1 MEIYTG
7 LIMEYLIE
15 RATNINPK
23 DDLEK
28 LLKSK
33 KNLRVK
39 LGVDPTAPDV
49 TLGWYAILRMLKKFQ
64 DYGHTAVLILG
75 EFTAQVGDP
84 SGKSETR
91 KVMGENEIDDN
102 AKGVLPIIKNILNE
116 NNLEIVSNKDWLS
129 KLTIQDM
136 MELASKTTLAQ
147 MMERD
152 DFSKRFSDN
161 SPISLLEFFYPLY
174 QGYDS
179 VAVKADIEIGG
190 NDQLWNLMLGREIQK
205 SYDLSPQIAMT
216 FPQLNGTD
224 GSSTNADDRIL
235 FDETFVDKIG
245 LFNINTLGSGG
256 QALKVN
262 SAGSAFEFGSA
273 GGLVKLSHSDFSGS
287 SSVEF
292 GDTLITDTYLTYLVE
307 TKLIFSANAGLQ
319 FQISPDNGVTNSYTT
334 TFSYQHSRN
343 DSSSSGGSKVTSSNY
358 MTTGWSPG
366 NQTGD
371 VLLMTI
377 NLQNF
382 RETTG
387 YKWIKVH
394 GNINAQ
400 GSDYTW
406 EGGGE
411 LKLETKQN
419 YFKIYPA
426 SGTMTGYA
434 TIYGFL
440 K

>member
-102 AKGVLPIIKNILNE
+102 AKGVLPIIKNILNK
-116 NNLEIVSNKDWLS
+116 NSLEIVSNKDWLS

-147 MMERD
+147 MLERD
-152 DFSKRFSDN
+152 DFSKRFNDN

-216 FPQLNGTD
+216 FPLLVGTD
-224 GSSTNADDRIL
+224 GSKKMSQSLNNYISISDSPENI
-235 FDETFVDKIG
+235 FGKIMSIPDEIMWDYFTMLTDLEISEIANFKKNVDKG
-245 LFNINTLGSGG
+245 KTNPFDYKKMLGKLIVSEIYDE
-256 QALKVN
+256 N
-262 SAGSAFEFGSA
+262 SALVAESTFENITINKNLPENMPETNIDDEIDIHLPNFLTENELTKSNSEA
-273 GGLVKLSHSDFSGS
+273 RRLIESGS
-287 SSVEF
+287 VKIDDQKVELLDINSSDLI
-292 GDTLITDTYLTYLVE
+292 GKTLQVG
-307 TKLIFSANAGLQ
+307 K
-319 FQISPDNGVTNSYTT
+319 
-334 TFSYQHSRN
+334 R
-343 DSSSSGGSKVTSSNY
+343 K
-358 MTTGWSPG
+358 
-366 NQTGD
+366 
-371 VLLMTI
+371 
-377 NLQNF
+377 
-382 RETTG
+382 
-387 YKWIKVH
+387 
-394 GNINAQ
+394 
-400 GSDYTW
+400 
-406 EGGGE
+406 
-411 LKLETKQN
+411 
-419 YFKIYPA
+419 
-426 SGTMTGYA
+426 
-434 TIYGFL
+434 FL
-440 K
+440 KINKK

>member
-1 MEIYTG
+1 
-7 LIMEYLIE
+7 MEYLIE

-216 FPQLNGTD
+216 FPLLVGTD
-224 GSSTNADDRIL
+224 GSKKMSQSLNNYISISDSPENI
-235 FDETFVDKIG
+235 FGKIMSIPDEIMWDYFTMLTDLEISEIANFRKNVDKG
-245 LFNINTLGSGG
+245 KTNPFDYKKMLGKLIVSEIYDE
-256 QALKVN
+256 N
-262 SAGSAFEFGSA
+262 SALVAESTFENITINKNLPENMPETNIDDEIDVHLPNFLTENELTKSNSEA
-273 GGLVKLSHSDFSGS
+273 RRLIESGS
-287 SSVEF
+287 VKIDDQKVELLDINSSDLI
-292 GDTLITDTYLTYLVE
+292 GKTLQVG
-307 TKLIFSANAGLQ
+307 K
-319 FQISPDNGVTNSYTT
+319 
-334 TFSYQHSRN
+334 R
-343 DSSSSGGSKVTSSNY
+343 K
-358 MTTGWSPG
+358 
-366 NQTGD
+366 
-371 VLLMTI
+371 
-377 NLQNF
+377 
-382 RETTG
+382 
-387 YKWIKVH
+387 
-394 GNINAQ
+394 
-400 GSDYTW
+400 
-406 EGGGE
+406 
-411 LKLETKQN
+411 
-419 YFKIYPA
+419 
-426 SGTMTGYA
+426 
-434 TIYGFL
+434 FL
-440 K
+440 KINKK

>member
-1 MEIYTG
+1 
-7 LIMEYLIE
+7 MEYLIE

-216 FPQLNGTD
+216 FPLLVGTD
-224 GSSTNADDRIL
+224 GSKKMSQSLNNYISISDNAENI
-235 FDETFVDKIG
+235 FGKIMSIPDEIMWDYFTMLTDLKISEIADLRKNVDKG
-245 LFNINTLGSGG
+245 KTNPFDYKKMLGKLIVSEIYDE
-256 QALKVN
+256 N
-262 SAGSAFEFGSA
+262 SALAAESSFENITINK
-273 GGLVKLSHSDFSGS
+273 KLPENMPETNIEDEIDVHLPNFLTENELTKSNSEARRLIESGS
-287 SSVEF
+287 VKIDDQKVELLDINSSDLI
-292 GDTLITDTYLTYLVE
+292 GKTLQVG
-307 TKLIFSANAGLQ
+307 K
-319 FQISPDNGVTNSYTT
+319 
-334 TFSYQHSRN
+334 R
-343 DSSSSGGSKVTSSNY
+343 K
-358 MTTGWSPG
+358 
-366 NQTGD
+366 
-371 VLLMTI
+371 
-377 NLQNF
+377 
-382 RETTG
+382 
-387 YKWIKVH
+387 
-394 GNINAQ
+394 
-400 GSDYTW
+400 
-406 EGGGE
+406 
-411 LKLETKQN
+411 
-419 YFKIYPA
+419 
-426 SGTMTGYA
+426 
-434 TIYGFL
+434 FL
-440 K
+440 KINKK

>member
-91 KVMGENEIDDN
+91 KVMEENEIDDN
-102 AKGVLPIIKNILNE
+102 AKGVLPIIKNILND

-179 VAVKADIEIGG
+179 VAIKADIEIGG

-216 FPQLNGTD
+216 FPLLVGTD
-224 GSSTNADDRIL
+224 GSKKMSQSLNNYISISDNAENI
-235 FDETFVDKIG
+235 FGKIMSIPDEIMWDYFTMLTDLEISEIDNFRKNVDKG
-245 LFNINTLGSGG
+245 KTNPFDYKKMLGKLIVSEIYDE
-256 QALKVN
+256 N
-262 SAGSAFEFGSA
+262 SALVAESTFENITINKNLPENMPETNIDDEIDIHLPNFLTENELTKSNSEA
-273 GGLVKLSHSDFSGS
+273 RRLIESGS
-287 SSVEF
+287 VKIDDQKVELLDINSSDLI
-292 GDTLITDTYLTYLVE
+292 GKTLQVG
-307 TKLIFSANAGLQ
+307 K
-319 FQISPDNGVTNSYTT
+319 
-334 TFSYQHSRN
+334 R
-343 DSSSSGGSKVTSSNY
+343 K
-358 MTTGWSPG
+358 
-366 NQTGD
+366 
-371 VLLMTI
+371 
-377 NLQNF
+377 
-382 RETTG
+382 
-387 YKWIKVH
+387 
-394 GNINAQ
+394 
-400 GSDYTW
+400 
-406 EGGGE
+406 
-411 LKLETKQN
+411 
-419 YFKIYPA
+419 
-426 SGTMTGYA
+426 
-434 TIYGFL
+434 FL
-440 K
+440 KINKK

>member
-1 MEIYTG
+1 
-7 LIMEYLIE
+7 MEYLIE

-23 DDLEK
+23 EELEK

-102 AKGVLPIIKNILNE
+102 AKGVLPIIKNILNK

-216 FPQLNGTD
+216 FPLLVGTD
-224 GSSTNADDRIL
+224 GSKKMSQSLNNYISISDSPENI
-235 FDETFVDKIG
+235 FGKIMSIPDEIMWDYFTMLTDLEISEIANFRKNVDKG
-245 LFNINTLGSGG
+245 KTNPFDYKKMLGKLIVSEIYDE
-256 QALKVN
+256 N
-262 SAGSAFEFGSA
+262 SALVAESTFENITINKNLPENMPETNIDDEIDIHLPNFLTENELTKSNSEA
-273 GGLVKLSHSDFSGS
+273 RRLIESGS
-287 SSVEF
+287 VKIDDQKVELLDINSSDLI
-292 GDTLITDTYLTYLVE
+292 GKTLQVG
-307 TKLIFSANAGLQ
+307 K
-319 FQISPDNGVTNSYTT
+319 
-334 TFSYQHSRN
+334 R
-343 DSSSSGGSKVTSSNY
+343 K
-358 MTTGWSPG
+358 
-366 NQTGD
+366 
-371 VLLMTI
+371 
-377 NLQNF
+377 
-382 RETTG
+382 
-387 YKWIKVH
+387 
-394 GNINAQ
+394 
-400 GSDYTW
+400 
-406 EGGGE
+406 
-411 LKLETKQN
+411 
-419 YFKIYPA
+419 
-426 SGTMTGYA
+426 
-434 TIYGFL
+434 FL
-440 K
+440 KINKK

>member
-91 KVMGENEIDDN
+91 KVMEENEIDDN
-102 AKGVLPIIKNILNE
+102 AKGVLPIIKNILND

-152 DFSKRFSDN
+152 DFSKRFNDN

-216 FPQLNGTD
+216 FPLLVGTD
-224 GSSTNADDRIL
+224 GSKKMSQSLNNYISISDNPENI
-235 FDETFVDKIG
+235 FGKIMSIPDEIMWDYFTMLTDLEISEIANFRKNVDKGKTNPFDYKKMLGKLIVSEIYDENSALVAESTFENITINKNLPENMPETNIDDEIDIHLPNFLTENELTKSNSEARRLIESGSVKIDDQKVELLDINSSDLIG
-245 LFNINTLGSGG
+245 KT
-256 QALKVN
+256 LKV
-262 SAGSAFEFGSA
+262 G
-273 GGLVKLSHSDFSGS
+273 KR
-287 SSVEF
+287 
-292 GDTLITDTYLTYLVE
+292 
-307 TKLIFSANAGLQ
+307 K
-319 FQISPDNGVTNSYTT
+319 
-334 TFSYQHSRN
+334 
-343 DSSSSGGSKVTSSNY
+343 
-358 MTTGWSPG
+358 
-366 NQTGD
+366 
-371 VLLMTI
+371 
-377 NLQNF
+377 
-382 RETTG
+382 
-387 YKWIKVH
+387 
-394 GNINAQ
+394 
-400 GSDYTW
+400 
-406 EGGGE
+406 
-411 LKLETKQN
+411 
-419 YFKIYPA
+419 
-426 SGTMTGYA
+426 
-434 TIYGFL
+434 FL
-440 K
+440 KINKK

>member
-15 RATNINPK
+15 RATNINPT

-49 TLGWYAILRMLKKFQ
+49 TLGWYAILRMLRKFQ

-152 DFSKRFSDN
+152 DFSKRFNDN

-179 VAVKADIEIGG
+179 VAVKADVEIGG

-216 FPQLNGTD
+216 FPLLVGTD
-224 GSSTNADDRIL
+224 GSKKMSQSLNNYISISDSPENIFGKIMSIPDEIMWDYFTMLTDLEISEIADFRKN
-235 FDETFVDKIG
+235 VDKG
-245 LFNINTLGSGG
+245 KTNPFDYKKMLGKLIVSEIYDE
-256 QALKVN
+256 N
-262 SAGSAFEFGSA
+262 SALVAESTFENITINKNLPENMPEINIDDEIDVHLPNFLTENELTKSNSEA
-273 GGLVKLSHSDFSGS
+273 RRLIESGS
-287 SSVEF
+287 VKIDDQKVEF
-292 GDTLITDTYLTYLVE
+292 LDINSSDLIG
-307 TKLIFSANAGLQ
+307 KILQ
-319 FQISPDNGVTNSYTT
+319 VGK
-334 TFSYQHSRN
+334 R
-343 DSSSSGGSKVTSSNY
+343 K
-358 MTTGWSPG
+358 
-366 NQTGD
+366 
-371 VLLMTI
+371 
-377 NLQNF
+377 
-382 RETTG
+382 
-387 YKWIKVH
+387 
-394 GNINAQ
+394 
-400 GSDYTW
+400 
-406 EGGGE
+406 
-411 LKLETKQN
+411 
-419 YFKIYPA
+419 
-426 SGTMTGYA
+426 
-434 TIYGFL
+434 FL
-440 K
+440 KINKK

>member
-15 RATNINPK
+15 RATNIIPK

-152 DFSKRFSDN
+152 DFSKRFTDN

-216 FPQLNGTD
+216 FPLLVGTD
-224 GSSTNADDRIL
+224 GSKKMSQSLNNYISISDTPENI
-235 FDETFVDKIG
+235 FGKIMSIPDEIMWDYFTMLTDLEISEITDFKKNVDKGKTNPFDYKKMLGKLIVTEIYDENNAEAAESS
-245 LFNINTLGSGG
+245 FENITINKNLPENMPETNIDDGIDVHLPNFLTENVLTKS
-256 QALKVN
+256 N
-262 SAGSAFEFGSA
+262 SEARRLIE
-273 GGLVKLSHSDFSGS
+273 SGS
-287 SSVEF
+287 VKIDDQKVELLDINSSDLI
-292 GDTLITDTYLTYLVE
+292 GKTLQVG
-307 TKLIFSANAGLQ
+307 K
-319 FQISPDNGVTNSYTT
+319 
-334 TFSYQHSRN
+334 R
-343 DSSSSGGSKVTSSNY
+343 K
-358 MTTGWSPG
+358 
-366 NQTGD
+366 
-371 VLLMTI
+371 
-377 NLQNF
+377 
-382 RETTG
+382 
-387 YKWIKVH
+387 
-394 GNINAQ
+394 
-400 GSDYTW
+400 
-406 EGGGE
+406 
-411 LKLETKQN
+411 
-419 YFKIYPA
+419 
-426 SGTMTGYA
+426 
-434 TIYGFL
+434 FL
-440 K
+440 KINKK

>member
-91 KVMGENEIDDN
+91 KVMEENEIDDN
-102 AKGVLPIIKNILNE
+102 AKGVLPIIKNILND

-216 FPQLNGTD
+216 FPLLVGTD
-224 GSSTNADDRIL
+224 GSKKMSQSLNNYISISDSPENI
-235 FDETFVDKIG
+235 FGKIMSIPDEIMWDYFTMLTDLEISEIANFRKNVDKG
-245 LFNINTLGSGG
+245 KTNPFDYKKMLGKLIVSEIYDE
-256 QALKVN
+256 N
-262 SAGSAFEFGSA
+262 SALVAESTFENITINKNLPENMPETNIDDEIDIHLPNFLTENELTKSNSEA
-273 GGLVKLSHSDFSGS
+273 RRLIESGS
-287 SSVEF
+287 VKIDDQKVELLDINSS
-292 GDTLITDTYLTYLVE
+292 DLIGKV
-307 TKLIFSANAGLQ
+307 LQ
-319 FQISPDNGVTNSYTT
+319 VGK
-334 TFSYQHSRN
+334 R
-343 DSSSSGGSKVTSSNY
+343 K
-358 MTTGWSPG
+358 
-366 NQTGD
+366 
-371 VLLMTI
+371 
-377 NLQNF
+377 
-382 RETTG
+382 
-387 YKWIKVH
+387 
-394 GNINAQ
+394 
-400 GSDYTW
+400 
-406 EGGGE
+406 
-411 LKLETKQN
+411 
-419 YFKIYPA
+419 
-426 SGTMTGYA
+426 
-434 TIYGFL
+434 FL
-440 K
+440 KINKK

>member
-1 MEIYTG
+1 
-7 LIMEYLIE
+7 MEYLIE

-216 FPQLNGTD
+216 FPLLVGTD
-224 GSSTNADDRIL
+224 GSKKMSQSLNNYISISDNAENI
-235 FDETFVDKIG
+235 FGKIMSIPDEIMWDYFTMLTDLKISEIADLRKNVDKG
-245 LFNINTLGSGG
+245 KTNPFDYKKMLGKLIVSEIYDE
-256 QALKVN
+256 N
-262 SAGSAFEFGSA
+262 SALAAESSFENITINKNLPENMPETNIEDEIDVHLPNFLTENELTKSNSEA
-273 GGLVKLSHSDFSGS
+273 RRLIESGS
-287 SSVEF
+287 VKIDDQKVELLDINSS
-292 GDTLITDTYLTYLVE
+292 DLIG
-307 TKLIFSANAGLQ
+307 KILQ
-319 FQISPDNGVTNSYTT
+319 VGK
-334 TFSYQHSRN
+334 R
-343 DSSSSGGSKVTSSNY
+343 K
-358 MTTGWSPG
+358 
-366 NQTGD
+366 
-371 VLLMTI
+371 
-377 NLQNF
+377 
-382 RETTG
+382 
-387 YKWIKVH
+387 
-394 GNINAQ
+394 
-400 GSDYTW
+400 
-406 EGGGE
+406 
-411 LKLETKQN
+411 
-419 YFKIYPA
+419 
-426 SGTMTGYA
+426 
-434 TIYGFL
+434 FL
-440 K
+440 KINKK

>member
-91 KVMGENEIDDN
+91 KVMEENEIDDN

-216 FPQLNGTD
+216 FPLLVGTD
-224 GSSTNADDRIL
+224 GSKKMSQSLNNYISISDSPENI
-235 FDETFVDKIG
+235 FGKIMSIPDEIMWDYFTMLTDLEISEIANFRKNVDKG
-245 LFNINTLGSGG
+245 KTNPFDYKKMLGKLIVSEIYDE
-256 QALKVN
+256 N
-262 SAGSAFEFGSA
+262 SALVAESTFENITINKNLPENMPETNIDDEIDVHLPNFLTENELTKSNSEA
-273 GGLVKLSHSDFSGS
+273 RRLIESGS
-287 SSVEF
+287 VKIDDQKVELLDINSSDLI
-292 GDTLITDTYLTYLVE
+292 GKTLQVG
-307 TKLIFSANAGLQ
+307 K
-319 FQISPDNGVTNSYTT
+319 
-334 TFSYQHSRN
+334 R
-343 DSSSSGGSKVTSSNY
+343 K
-358 MTTGWSPG
+358 
-366 NQTGD
+366 
-371 VLLMTI
+371 
-377 NLQNF
+377 
-382 RETTG
+382 
-387 YKWIKVH
+387 
-394 GNINAQ
+394 
-400 GSDYTW
+400 
-406 EGGGE
+406 
-411 LKLETKQN
+411 
-419 YFKIYPA
+419 
-426 SGTMTGYA
+426 
-434 TIYGFL
+434 FL
-440 K
+440 KINKK

>member
-102 AKGVLPIIKNILNE
+102 AKGVLPVIKNILNE

-136 MELASKTTLAQ
+136 MGLASKTTLAQ

-216 FPQLNGTD
+216 FPLLVGTD
-224 GSSTNADDRIL
+224 GSKKMSQSLNNYISISDSPENI
-235 FDETFVDKIG
+235 FGKIMSIPDEIMWDYFTMLTDLEISEIANFKKNVDKG
-245 LFNINTLGSGG
+245 KTNPFDYKKMLGKLIVSEIYDE
-256 QALKVN
+256 N
-262 SAGSAFEFGSA
+262 SALVAESTFENITINKNLPENMPEINIDDEIDVHLPNFLTENELTKSNSEA
-273 GGLVKLSHSDFSGS
+273 RRLIESGS
-287 SSVEF
+287 VKIDDQKVELLDINSSDLI
-292 GDTLITDTYLTYLVE
+292 GKTLQVG
-307 TKLIFSANAGLQ
+307 K
-319 FQISPDNGVTNSYTT
+319 
-334 TFSYQHSRN
+334 R
-343 DSSSSGGSKVTSSNY
+343 K
-358 MTTGWSPG
+358 
-366 NQTGD
+366 
-371 VLLMTI
+371 
-377 NLQNF
+377 
-382 RETTG
+382 
-387 YKWIKVH
+387 
-394 GNINAQ
+394 
-400 GSDYTW
+400 
-406 EGGGE
+406 
-411 LKLETKQN
+411 
-419 YFKIYPA
+419 
-426 SGTMTGYA
+426 
-434 TIYGFL
+434 FL
-440 K
+440 KINKK

>member
-91 KVMGENEIDDN
+91 KVMEENEIDDN
-102 AKGVLPIIKNILNE
+102 AKGVLPIIKNILND

-216 FPQLNGTD
+216 FPLLVGTD
-224 GSSTNADDRIL
+224 GSKKMSQSLNNYISISDNPENIFGKIMSIPDEIMWDYFTMLTDLEISEITNFRKN
-235 FDETFVDKIG
+235 VDKG
-245 LFNINTLGSGG
+245 KTNPFDYKKMLGKLIVSEIYDE
-256 QALKVN
+256 N
-262 SAGSAFEFGSA
+262 SALVAESTFENITINKNLPENMPETNIDDEIDIHLPNFLTENELTKSNSEA
-273 GGLVKLSHSDFSGS
+273 RRLIESGS
-287 SSVEF
+287 VKIDDQKVELLDINSSDLI
-292 GDTLITDTYLTYLVE
+292 GKTLQVG
-307 TKLIFSANAGLQ
+307 K
-319 FQISPDNGVTNSYTT
+319 
-334 TFSYQHSRN
+334 R
-343 DSSSSGGSKVTSSNY
+343 K
-358 MTTGWSPG
+358 
-366 NQTGD
+366 
-371 VLLMTI
+371 
-377 NLQNF
+377 
-382 RETTG
+382 
-387 YKWIKVH
+387 
-394 GNINAQ
+394 
-400 GSDYTW
+400 
-406 EGGGE
+406 
-411 LKLETKQN
+411 
-419 YFKIYPA
+419 
-426 SGTMTGYA
+426 
-434 TIYGFL
+434 FL
-440 K
+440 KINKK

>member
-49 TLGWYAILRMLKKFQ
+49 TLGWYAILRMLRKFQ

-152 DFSKRFSDN
+152 DFSKRFNDN

-216 FPQLNGTD
+216 FPLLVGTD
-224 GSSTNADDRIL
+224 GSKKMSQSLNNYISISDSPENI
-235 FDETFVDKIG
+235 FGKIMSIPDEIMWDYFTMLTDLEISEIANFRKNVDKG
-245 LFNINTLGSGG
+245 KTNPFDYKKMLGKLIVSEIYDE
-256 QALKVN
+256 N
-262 SAGSAFEFGSA
+262 SALVAESTFENITINKNLPENMPETNIDDEIDIHLPNFLTENELTKSNSEA
-273 GGLVKLSHSDFSGS
+273 RRLIESGS
-287 SSVEF
+287 VKIDDQKVELLDINSSDLI
-292 GDTLITDTYLTYLVE
+292 GKTLQVG
-307 TKLIFSANAGLQ
+307 K
-319 FQISPDNGVTNSYTT
+319 
-334 TFSYQHSRN
+334 R
-343 DSSSSGGSKVTSSNY
+343 K
-358 MTTGWSPG
+358 
-366 NQTGD
+366 
-371 VLLMTI
+371 
-377 NLQNF
+377 
-382 RETTG
+382 
-387 YKWIKVH
+387 
-394 GNINAQ
+394 
-400 GSDYTW
+400 
-406 EGGGE
+406 
-411 LKLETKQN
+411 
-419 YFKIYPA
+419 
-426 SGTMTGYA
+426 
-434 TIYGFL
+434 FL
-440 K
+440 KINKK